1 MRIWQTTL
9 LSLAAVALVS
19 GPAVASEKTDVM
31 ALVHQFVDAF
41 NKGDTK
47 SAIAA
52 CADEASII
60 DDVPPYEW
68 HGAHACSRWFD
79 AYDADARKN
88 GITDGF
94 VTLGKARHIN
104 VSEGHAYVLI
114 SLDYVFKRKGIEVRE
129 IGAKLT
135 IALQKQPA
143 GWRIAGWAYAKP

>member
-1 MRIWQTTL
+1 MRVLQKIL
-9 LSLAAVALVS
+9 LSLATTALLS
-19 GPAVASEKTDVM
+19 GPATASEKTDVM

-41 NKGDTK
+41 DKGDTK

-52 CADEASII
+52 CADDVLII
-60 DDVPPYEW
+60 DDVAYYEW
-68 HGAHACSRWFD
+68 HRADACSRAVE

-104 VSEGHAYVLI
+104 VGEGHAYVVI
-114 SLDYVFKRKGIEVRE
+114 PMDYVFKRKGIEVRE
-129 IGAKLT
+129 IGSTLT